1 MCTCE
6 EYCVHAYIFT
16 RLLVSPSSKFM
27 CFRSVSPHSLLMQY
41 CSDDALVEEYR
52 IQVLS
57 GYQESPSPVKE
68 CKAAGDYQQLIADE
82 KLERTGVCFLRKC
95 VCCMYKIVMQLGYAI
110 LVCVE
115 WFTGATSEERK

>member
-6 EYCVHAYIFT
+6 EYCVHVYIFT

-27 CFRSVSPHSLLMQY
+27 CFHFVSPHSLLMQC

-57 GYQESPSPVKE
+57 GYHKSSGLMKE
-68 CKAAGDYQQLIADE
+68 CQTARDYQQLIIDE
-82 KLERTGVCFLRKC
+82 KLERTGVCFLEN
-95 VCCMYKIVMQLGYAI
+95 
-110 LVCVE
+110 VCVLYV
-115 WFTGATSEERK
+115 